1 MHLVCFKSP
10 WPFRTSGERRDPLAV
25 VLEAETDI
33 AVLEAETDAAVVAA
47 AAAVQA

>member
-1 MHLVCFKSP
+1 MHLVVCFKSP

-33 AVLEAETDAAVVAA
+33 AVLEAETDAVVHSAAVVRS
-47 AAAVQA
+47 